1 MFTVLSL
8 AIHEHSMLLHLFVF
22 FDMRKV
28 FFKISLCVPVGTSGR
43 TLLKCPVLLSGK
55 QLGNPETLVFLLILT
70 LFESFHDYWCAILR
84 AF

>member
-28 FFKISLCVPVGTSGR
+28 FFKISLCVPVGTSGPN
-43 TLLKCPVLLSGK
+43 TFEVPCPAIWEAVRKPRDPSIPSYF
-55 QLGNPETLVFLLILT
+55 NLV
-70 LFESFHDYWCAILR
+70 
-84 AF
+84 